1 MIPRISQHL
10 RYAAPPVASYSSF
23 SSAGYDTLDV
33 YSWCR
38 CNTLHGL
45 SYPYS
50 EVVKLHLVLTFC
62 VDVGVPRAVRAVR
75 QVVREVFS
83 LTATRTGPSGQL
95 RAESGPAAEVSMI
108 FLSLEIVSR
117 KRPLQ
122 LRKKRQ
128 A

>member
-38 CNTLHGL
+38 CMN
-45 SYPYS
+45 YIYS

-95 RAESGPAAEVSMI
+95 RAESGPAAEVSTI